1 MLELTTEV
9 KMLFCSLSSGS
20 SGNCQYIE
28 YKNTQILIDAG
39 HSGKKITELL
49 KSIDKKVE
57 DVDAIFVTHEHIDH
71 AKGVGVLSRKHNIKV
86 FSTIETMRSMQPVT
100 KEIAAENAYTFV
112 NGQPFQFKDLYI
124 QPMQSFHDCTNG
136 TCFIVNGNKKISV
149 VTDTGYVNPE
159 LLSSMENSDIYY
171 LESNHDYDMLMNG
184 TYPWSLKSRI
194 SSTRGHLSNDNAA
207 EILNRLIKKKNEIV
221 MLSHLSQDN
230 NTHTIASNTVR
241 DLLSQNSIIDGVDY
255 KLEVSPRDEVSLHEI

>member
-1 MLELTTEV
+1 
-9 KMLFCSLSSGS
+9 
-20 SGNCQYIE
+20 
-28 YKNTQILIDAG
+28 
-39 HSGKKITELL
+39 
-49 KSIDKKVE
+49 
-57 DVDAIFVTHEHIDH
+57 
-71 AKGVGVLSRKHNIKV
+71 
-86 FSTIETMRSMQPVT
+86 
-100 KEIAAENAYTFV
+100 
-112 NGQPFQFKDLYI
+112 
-124 QPMQSFHDCTNG
+124 
-136 TCFIVNGNKKISV
+136 
-149 VTDTGYVNPE
+149 
-159 LLSSMENSDIYY
+159 
-171 LESNHDYDMLMNG
+171 MLMNG